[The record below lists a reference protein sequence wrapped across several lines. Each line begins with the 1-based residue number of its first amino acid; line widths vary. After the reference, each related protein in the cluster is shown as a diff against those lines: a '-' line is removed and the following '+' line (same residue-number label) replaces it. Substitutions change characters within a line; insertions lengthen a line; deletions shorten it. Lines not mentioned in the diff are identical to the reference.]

1 MIDSAAIVALIS
13 GAIGTG
19 IGAAAVRGYYTLLTA
34 REKEKTLR
42 GQHLSE
48 SFERLSERFDDLYG
62 QHLKILREHT
72 DLSGRY
78 ELQKQE
84 IGMLK
89 RRIEELQGY
98 RSQQLKLARLTK
110 ALSAYHKNLKVEM
123 LLKVLDNELIHD
135 TNDEI

>member
-1 MIDSAAIVALIS
+1 MIGVIIS

-19 IGAAAVRGYYTLLTA
+19 IGAAAVRGYYSLMTA

-42 GQHLSE
+42 GQHLAE

-72 DLSGRY
+72 DLIGRH

-98 RSQQLKLARLTK
+98 RSQQLRLARITK
-110 ALSAYHKNLKVEM
+110 ALTAYHKSMKVDP
-123 LLKVLDNELIHD
+123 LLKVLDNELI
-135 TNDEI
+135 NES